1 MFQAEMNWGSLY
13 FGKVSPKEVQ
23 EAIKDPKWQSLRSNL
38 KGASLLVKYRTLKA
52 YYLMECERVKTDEH
66 ALRMLQ
72 VRVTNYVTALSRG
85 GLIKPEDYRDV
96 Y

>member
-1 MFQAEMNWGSLY
+1 MLQEQLNWRNLY

-23 EAIKDPKWQSLRSNL
+23 EAIQDAHWQKLRKSL
-38 KGASLLVKYRTLKA
+38 KGTTTLIKYLTLKA
-52 YYLMECERVKTDEH
+52 YYLTECEKVKDDAH

-85 GLIKPEDYRDV
+85 GIIKPEEYR
-96 Y
+96 